1 MGGLAD
7 GQSVR
12 PEGLFASSAGME
24 AAHPQ
29 PFPSPP
35 QAGSQTG
42 RPAGGEAALK
52 APRSNLGGE
61 QALWSPAGATLG
73 PRGRGDGRQRREKG
87 VVGTSCG
94 SPWSHRD
101 LQVNMKDCA
110 RLVSGVGVGGST
122 CIFQG
127 IQYIKENE

>member
-1 MGGLAD
+1 MR
-7 GQSVR
+7 S
-12 PEGLFASSAGME
+12 EGLFASSAGME

-29 PFPSPP
+29 HFHGPS

-42 RPAGGEAALK
+42 RPAGEEAALK
-52 APRSNLGGE
+52 APRPNLAGE
-61 QALWSPAGATLG
+61 QALWSPAGAALG
-73 PRGRGDGRQRREKG
+73 PRGRGDGRHGEKG

-110 RLVSGVGVGGST
+110 RLVSGAGGGGGT
-122 CIFQG
+122 CVFQG
-127 IQYIKENE
+127 IQYIKENEQMPKQGYNKA